1 MGLISTYF
9 VFTEELAITR
19 LTEALMDPYNC
30 SSQASQD
37 VDDYLYFDPKQSR
50 STYGQKPRQQGGHKQ
65 SFDESLVFV
74 VGGASLVE
82 HANLVEWATRPQQT
96 QKKVTYGGTDISSPK
111 EFVGVLS
118 NLS

>member
-1 MGLISTYF
+1 M
-9 VFTEELAITR
+9 TEELAITR

-30 SSQASQD
+30 STQASQD

-65 SFDESLVFV
+65 SYDEALVVV

-111 EFVGVLS
+111 EFVSILS